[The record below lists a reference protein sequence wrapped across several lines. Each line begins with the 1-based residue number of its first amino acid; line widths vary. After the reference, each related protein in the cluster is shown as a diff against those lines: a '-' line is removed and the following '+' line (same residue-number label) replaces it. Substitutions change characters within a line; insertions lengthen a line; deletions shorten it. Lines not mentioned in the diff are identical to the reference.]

1 MCNQIN
7 CLEKCYNRGNF
18 FNESSSLFSPESH
31 LATWN
36 HWKTML
42 DRALLHLKFL
52 KNWQQNWQQ
61 ICLFWFGSRRRLVT
75 GAWRRFITKRNKF
88 AVKFPRNFRWRRAL
102 SSKVFHW
109 FHEAK
114 CYSEL
119 KIKELSWRKL
129 PPKLFGKLSYVY
141 GLFRSLEHA
150 RLTAIKSAF
159 RLDIIQSTPL
169 CQNKFGPR
177 KSNLYP
183 LLFKKNPFITYKQ
196 YFFWIHHFCKT
207 ELADTQY
214 RTEVKPMSP
223 MFVDV
228 IATRTEV
235 KSMSPMFVDV
245 IAPQKTN
252 ARYSSM

>member
-1 MCNQIN
+1 MKSMKKFAEPHKS
-7 CLEKCYNRGNF
+7 LEKILEKMWHF
-18 FNESSSLFSPESH
+18 F
-31 LATWN
+31 
-36 HWKTML
+36 
-42 DRALLHLKFL
+42 
-52 KNWQQNWQQ
+52 
-61 ICLFWFGSRRRLVT
+61 CLFWCTVRWRLVLVGWSKT
-75 GAWRRFITKRNKF
+75 HNKNMSQFSRIFKR
-88 AVKFPRNFRWRRAL
+88 RRAL

-109 FHEAK
+109 FHVAK

-119 KIKELSWRKL
+119 KNEELSWIKL